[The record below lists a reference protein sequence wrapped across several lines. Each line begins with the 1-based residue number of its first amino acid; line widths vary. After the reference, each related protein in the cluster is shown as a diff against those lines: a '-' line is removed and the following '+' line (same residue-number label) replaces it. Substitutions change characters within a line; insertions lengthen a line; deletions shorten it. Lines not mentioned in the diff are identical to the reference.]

1 MKLRSLILFLGATA
15 AFGQAVETAEVVSQ
29 TISKKS
35 RLPGELSP
43 FMTVALQARVTGFL
57 DAIEVDRGSIVKK
70 DQVIARLSAP
80 EMKAQIAEA
89 EAKVR
94 SVESQRAEA
103 EAKVIAAQS
112 TYDRLKAASAT
123 PGVIAA
129 NELVIAEKA
138 VDAARAVV
146 KSLESAAEAARSS
159 VKPLRELESY
169 LEVRAP
175 FDGIVTERYAH
186 PGALVG
192 PGAGSA
198 NGPLVRIEQQ
208 SRLRLVVAVPEADA
222 GAIPRGSAVG
232 FKVPAWQ
239 GQTFSGAVAR
249 IGNVMDPKTRTMPV
263 ECEVSNPGLRLAPGM
278 YAEIEWPVRRA
289 RPSLMVPAT
298 AVVTTTERSF
308 VVRVR
313 DGRAEWVNVGKG
325 VASGELVEVFGA
337 VAVGDVV
344 VKRATDEI
352 RDGSAVTVKK

>member
-1 MKLRSLILFLGATA
+1 MKLCSLILLLGATA

-29 TISKKS
+29 TIAKKS

-57 DAIEVDRGSIVKK
+57 ESIDVDRGSIVKK
-70 DQVIARLSAP
+70 DQPIARLSAP

-129 NELVIAEKA
+129 NELVIAEKS

-146 KSLESAAEAARSS
+146 KSLESAAEAARAS
-159 VKPLRELESY
+159 VKPLRDLESY

-175 FDGIVTERYAH
+175 FDGIVTERLAH

-208 SRLRLVVAVPEADA
+208 SRLRLLVAVPEADA
-222 GAIPRGSAVG
+222 GAIPRGGSVA

-239 GQTFSGAVAR
+239 GQTFSGVVAR
-249 IGNVMDPKTRTMPV
+249 VGNVMDAKTRTMPV

-278 YAEIEWPVRRA
+278 YAEVEWPVRRA

-308 VVRVR
+308 VVRVK

-325 VASGELVEVFGA
+325 VAAGDLVEVFGT

>member
-1 MKLRSLILFLGATA
+1 MKLRSLILLAGAAA

-43 FMTVALQARVTGFL
+43 YLTVALQARVTGFVET
-57 DAIEVDRGSIVKK
+57 IHVDRGSPVKK

-129 NELVIAEKA
+129 NELVLAGKA
-138 VDAARAVV
+138 VDAAQAVV
-146 KSLESAAEAARSS
+146 KSLESAAAAARAS
-159 VKPLRELESY
+159 VAPLRELESY

-175 FDGIVTERYAH
+175 FDGIVTERFVH

-198 NGPLVRIEQQ
+198 NGPLVRIEQH

-222 GAIPRGSAVG
+222 GAIPRGGAVA

-239 GQTFSGAVAR
+239 GQTFSAAVAR
-249 IGNVMDPKTRTMPV
+249 LGNTMDAKTRTMPV

-278 YAEIEWPVRRA
+278 YAEVEWPVRRA
-289 RPSLMVPAT
+289 RPSLMVPVT

-308 VVRVR
+308 VIRVK
-313 DGRAEWVNVGKG
+313 DGRAEWVSAAKG
-325 VASGELVEVFGA
+325 AVAGDLVEVFGA
-337 VAVGDVV
+337 VAAGDIV

-352 RDGSAVTVKK
+352 RDGAALTVKK

>member
-1 MKLRSLILFLGATA
+1 MKLPSLILLASA
-15 AFGQAVETAEVVSQ
+15 AVYGQAVETAEVVSQ

-43 FMTVALQARVTGFL
+43 YMTVALLARVTGFVETI
-57 DAIEVDRGSIVKK
+57 DVDRGSIVKK
-70 DQVIARLSAP
+70 DQVIARLAAP
-80 EMKAQIAEA
+80 EMRAQIAEA

-112 TYDRLKAASAT
+112 THDRLKAASAT

-129 NELVIAEKA
+129 NELVIAAKA
-138 VDAARAVV
+138 VDGARAVV
-146 KSLESAAEAARSS
+146 QALESAAEAARAS

-175 FDGIVTERYAH
+175 FDGIVTDRLVH

-208 SRLRLVVAVPEADA
+208 SRLRLLVSVPEADA
-222 GAIPRGSAVG
+222 GAIRRGGSVG
-232 FKVPAWQ
+232 FKVPAWP
-239 GQTFSGAVAR
+239 GQTFSGVVAR
-249 IGNVMDPKTRTMPV
+249 IGNSMDPKTRTMPV

-278 YAEIEWPVRRA
+278 YAEVDWPVWRA
-289 RPSLMVPAT
+289 RPSLMVPPA

-308 VVRVR
+308 VVRVK
-313 DGRAEWVNVGKG
+313 DGRAEWVNVSKG
-325 VASGELVEVFGA
+325 AQAGDLVEVFGA
-337 VAVGDVV
+337 LAAGDILVR
-344 VKRATDEI
+344 RATDEI
-352 RDGSAVTVKK
+352 RDGSPLTVKK